1 MIWISHS
8 ETVFQ
13 VAFSLDATQLLGLAL
28 SADRLAAAA
37 VSAPLEALPQAVFF
51 FFLCA
56 AVCAPPSVRR
66 RLCDA
71 ACAPGGRLRAGAH
84 RRAAYA
90 LAYALVSPT
99 ACLLGRRHLHAQAL
113 RQSPPPAV
121 GRRRLMHAAGG
132 MPPAAAASFG
142 GCRLPSAV
150 VAAFGGGRPLRR
162 RVRHP
167 RQRLTPPNAA
177 AAGAT
182 YGCGG

>member
-1 MIWISHS
+1 M
-8 ETVFQ
+8 
-13 VAFSLDATQLLGLAL
+13 LPLAM
-28 SADRLAAAA
+28 
-37 VSAPLEALPQAVFF
+37 SAPPRHFPKQCVFLF
-51 FFLCA
+51 
-56 AVCAPPSVRR
+56 CAPSSVRR

-142 GCRLPSAV
+142 GCRLPPTV

-167 RQRLTPPNAA
+167 LQRLTPPNAA